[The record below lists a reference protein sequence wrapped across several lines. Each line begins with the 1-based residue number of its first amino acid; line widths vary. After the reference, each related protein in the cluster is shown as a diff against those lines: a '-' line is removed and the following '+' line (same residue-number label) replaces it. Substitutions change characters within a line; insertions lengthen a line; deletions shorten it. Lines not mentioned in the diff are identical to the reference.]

1 MPICLQTENTVDAEN
16 QQSLHAARENGT
28 VPEAAEHKSVSAV
41 LRAVID
47 QAKGETITI
56 GEIIE
61 AFGERAFGFVLIL
74 FSLPNCVPAPPGI
87 AGIVGTPVL
96 IFGIQMLL
104 GHKHPWLPGFIKR
117 RSVSVSKFKRLID
130 VAEPKL
136 RWLESYC
143 KPRLTQLFNV
153 FGDRMIGLFAFLVAL
168 SVLIPFPG
176 TNFPPSIALVIVSI
190 AVMEEDGYLLI
201 AGYLIGLAGLAYTVT
216 ILGASYH
223 LIVAAMANIVSW
235 LGL

>member
-1 MPICLQTENTVDAEN
+1 MTG
-16 QQSLHAARENGT
+16 ARRLSCA
-28 VPEAAEHKSVSAV
+28 PSS
-41 LRAVID
+41 ID
-47 QAKGETITI
+47 
-56 GEIIE
+56 

-117 RSVSVSKFKRLID
+117 RTVSVSKFKRLID
-130 VAEPKL
+130 IAEPKL
-136 RWLESYC
+136 QKLESYC
-143 KPRLTQLFNV
+143 RPRLLQLFSM
-153 FGDRMIGLFAFLVAL
+153 FGDRMIGLFAILVAL

-176 TNFPPSIALVIVSI
+176 TNFPPSIALVVISI
-190 AVMEEDGYLLI
+190 AVMEEDGYLLVG
-201 AGYLIGLAGLAYTVT
+201 GYLIGLAGLAYTVT

-223 LIVAAMANIVSW
+223 LIQAALTSW
-235 LGL
+235 F